1 MTFDYVISN
10 PPFEG
15 NIQIEIWEAFKE
27 HTTRYSVICTKRLAK
42 YTGTDW
48 SYNPNWPAFFGN
60 GLDIIIPI
68 FLVTEKPSSKKDINA
83 ALKDEL
89 MEGLRREVEYVL
101 RNKQNT

>member
-15 NIQIEIWEAFKE
+15 NVQISIWESFKKY
-27 HTTRYSVICTKRLAK
+27 TAKYSIICTKRLAK
-42 YTGTDW
+42 YAGTEW
-48 SYNPNWPAFFGN
+48 SYNPKWPAFFGN

-68 FLVTEKPSSKKDINA
+68 FLVTEKPTDKKDINT

-89 MEGLRREVEYVL
+89 IEGLRREVEYVL